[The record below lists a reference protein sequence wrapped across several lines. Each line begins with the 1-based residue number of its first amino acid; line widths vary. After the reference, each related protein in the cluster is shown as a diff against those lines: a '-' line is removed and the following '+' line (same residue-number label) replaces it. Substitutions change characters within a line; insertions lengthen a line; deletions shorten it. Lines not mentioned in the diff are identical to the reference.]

1 MTTTDI
7 PQPKLFMRRAA
18 LIAWLA
24 ELGFRAGQVDQMI
37 RDGVIPR
44 AYFPTTADE
53 KRHRKPR
60 AYYRREAVAAALNI
74 PLPSPTT
81 TPKN

>member
-1 MTTTDI
+1 MTPTDTTH
-7 PQPKLFMRRAA
+7 PKPFMRRAA

-24 ELGFRAGQVDQMI
+24 DLGFRAGQVDQMI

-44 AYFPTTADE
+44 AHFPTAADA
-53 KRHRKPR
+53 KKHRNPR
-60 AYYRREAVAAALNI
+60 AYYRRDEVAAALNI

-81 TPKN
+81 TPNN